1 MNATTRRFRLPGAIA
16 LLSLHAVTAS
26 VRATAQEPVAL
37 TIGGAARLAAEK
49 SAGPEAAR
57 FRVNQAEARVRQ
69 RRSELLPNVSGALSD
84 GERTFNSASFG
95 ITFRDPLTG
104 RPAFDPNG
112 EVLGPVKIWDARGTL
127 RQNILDFSALA
138 RLRAARAGVDAFT
151 AEAGSARQQAAAVA
165 ATTYIR
171 ALRAN
176 AQLAARVA
184 DSTLA
189 TELLGIA
196 RDQLSAGVGIGL
208 DVTRARSQLAAA
220 RAQLIVA
227 RNERDRAHLELQ
239 RALGLPLAAA
249 VVLKDSLAGPAVDE
263 TVPAEQVATERA
275 MRSRA
280 DLHAADEQIAAANRQ
295 LSAIKAEWLPSLVA
309 FADQGATGK
318 STQRLLST
326 YTWGVQLS
334 VPIFDGFRR
343 DGRFDEQRFAI
354 RELESRRRDLAQ
366 QATIEVRGALL
377 DLASA
382 REQLDASQERLALSE
397 QELAQARDRFQ
408 AGVAGN
414 ADVISASIGLN
425 AARTQMVDA
434 RAGFLNA
441 RVSLARALGIVT
453 ELP

>member
-1 MNATTRRFRLPGAIA
+1 M
-16 LLSLHAVTAS
+16 
-26 VRATAQEPVAL
+26 
-37 TIGGAARLAAEK
+37 
-49 SAGPEAAR
+49 
-57 FRVNQAEARVRQ
+57 
-69 RRSELLPNVSGALSD
+69 
-84 GERTFNSASFG
+84 
-95 ITFRDPLTG
+95 
-104 RPAFDPNG
+104 
-112 EVLGPVKIWDARGTL
+112 LGPVKIWDARGTV
-127 RQNILDFSALA
+127 RQNILDFSALS

-171 ALRAN
+171 ALRAT

-239 RALGLPLAAA
+239 RALGLPLTSA
-249 VVLKDSLAGPAVDE
+249 VVLTDSLTGPTVAE
-263 TVPAEQVATERA
+263 TVPSEQEATERA
-275 MRSRA
+275 LRSRA
-280 DLHAADEQIAAANRQ
+280 DLHAADEQIAAANQQ
-295 LSAIKAEWLPSLVA
+295 LSAIKAERLPSLAA

-318 STQRLLST
+318 STQKLLST

-343 DGRFDEQRFAI
+343 DGRFAEQRFAI
-354 RELESRRRDLAQ
+354 RELETRRRDLAQ

-382 REQLDASQERLALSE
+382 REQLEASQERLALSE
-397 QELAQARDRFQ
+397 QELAQGRDRFQ

-425 AARTQMVDA
+425 ATRTQLVDA
-434 RAGFLNA
+434 RAGVLNA
-441 RVSLARALGIVT
+441 RVTLARALGIVT